1 MFTGSSI
8 CQDRVYRKYE
18 CKFLDFMT
26 IDIHYK
32 KSKIIFNT
40 EWDKGQD
47 KGRNFRYCDLKK
59 ATSLQF
65 PKQGLKYLHSYI
77 YTAQQCKRSF

>member
-1 MFTGSSI
+1 
-8 CQDRVYRKYE
+8 
-18 CKFLDFMT
+18 MT
-26 IDIHYK
+26 IDIHYEK
-32 KSKIIFNT
+32 VKSKIILNT
-40 EWDKGQD
+40 EWD

-65 PKQGLKYLHSYI
+65 PKQGLIYLHSYI